1 MNSCDIQDYKIQ
13 LVFENCECIDV
24 GVGAI
29 ESFYMTTHGKRFA
42 FDKITK
48 QLLETVEV
56 DALELKLNMS
66 DASNF
71 YHSSQNQM
79 LSLGTESVITDR
91 KNCVER
97 IKTSTDI
104 SHIYIN
110 GVCYQ
115 MPWFREKQYDNMF
128 QKITKECTNGKN
140 FITISI
146 KSDKVINEL

>member
-1 MNSCDIQDYKIQ
+1 MRGHKIE

-24 GVGAI
+24 SVGAI
-29 ESFYMTTHGKRFA
+29 ESFYMTTRCKRFA
-42 FDKITK
+42 FDKTSK
-48 QLLETVEV
+48 QLFETVEV

-66 DASNF
+66 DALNF

-79 LSLGTESVITDR
+79 LSLGTESVLTDR

-104 SHIYIN
+104 SHININ
-110 GVCYQ
+110 GVSYQ
-115 MPWFREKQYDNMF
+115 MPWFPEKQYYNMF

>member
-1 MNSCDIQDYKIQ
+1 MNSCDIHDYKLH

-24 GVGAI
+24 DVGAI
-29 ESFYMTTHGKRFA
+29 ESFYMTTRGKRFT
-42 FDKITK
+42 FDKISK
-48 QLLETVEV
+48 RLLEDVEV

-79 LSLGTESVITDR
+79 LSLGIESVLTDR

-115 MPWFREKQYDNMF
+115 MPWSPEKQYDNMF

>member
-1 MNSCDIQDYKIQ
+1 MNSFEIQNYKIE

-24 GVGAI
+24 GIGAI
-29 ESFYMTTHGKRFA
+29 ESFYMTTHGKRLV
-42 FDKITK
+42 FDKHTK
-48 QLLETVEV
+48 QMLEAQLV
-56 DALELKLNMS
+56 DTFEITLKLS

-91 KNCVER
+91 HNCVER

-104 SHIYIN
+104 THIYID

-115 MPWFREKQYDNMF
+115 MPWSEELRYSNKFQTNSNYSIDN
-128 QKITKECTNGKN
+128 KEFVRIK
-140 FITISI
+140 I
-146 KSDKVINEL
+146 KSDKAVNDV

>member
-1 MNSCDIQDYKIQ
+1 MNSHNIHDYKLH
-13 LVFENCECIDV
+13 LVFENCEFIDV
-24 GVGAI
+24 SVCAI
-29 ESFYMTTHGKRFA
+29 ESFYMTTRGKRFA
-42 FDKITK
+42 FDKVSK
-48 QLLETVEV
+48 QLFETVEV
-56 DALELKLNMS
+56 DAFELKLNMS

-79 LSLGTESVITDR
+79 LSLGTESVLTDR

-104 SHIYIN
+104 SHVNIN

-115 MPWFREKQYDNMF
+115 MPWSPEKQHDNMF

>member
-1 MNSCDIQDYKIQ
+1 MNSHDTCCHKIE

-24 GVGAI
+24 SVNAI
-29 ESFYMTTHGKRFA
+29 ESFYMTTRGKRFE

-48 QLLETVEV
+48 QLYETIEV
-56 DALELKLNMS
+56 DALELKLNMT

-79 LSLGTESVITDR
+79 LSLGIESVLADR
-91 KNCVER
+91 KSCVER

-104 SHIYIN
+104 SHIDIN
-110 GVCYQ
+110 GVSYQ
-115 MPWFREKQYDNMF
+115 MPWSPEKQYDNMF

>member
-1 MNSCDIQDYKIQ
+1 MRCHKIE

-24 GVGAI
+24 SVCAI
-29 ESFYMTTHGKRFA
+29 ESFYMTTRGKRFA
-42 FDKITK
+42 FDKVSK
-48 QLLETVEV
+48 QLFETVEV

-79 LSLGTESVITDR
+79 LSLGTESVLTDR

-104 SHIYIN
+104 SHININ

-115 MPWFREKQYDNMF
+115 MPWSLKKQYDNMF

>member
-1 MNSCDIQDYKIQ
+1 MNSFEIQNYKIE

-24 GVGAI
+24 GIGAI
-29 ESFYMTTHGKRFA
+29 ESFYMTTRGKRLV
-42 FDKITK
+42 FDKHTK
-48 QLLETVEV
+48 QMLEAQSV
-56 DALELKLNMS
+56 DTFEITLKLS

-91 KNCVER
+91 HNCVER

-104 SHIYIN
+104 THIYIN

-115 MPWFREKQYDNMF
+115 MPWSEELRYSNKFQTNSNYSIDN
-128 QKITKECTNGKN
+128 KEFVRIK
-140 FITISI
+140 I
-146 KSDKVINEL
+146 KSDKAINDV

>member
-1 MNSCDIQDYKIQ
+1 MNSVEIQNYKIE
-13 LVFENCECIDV
+13 LVFENCESIDV
-24 GVGAI
+24 GIGAI
-29 ESFYMTTHGKRFA
+29 ESFYMTTRGKRFA
-42 FDKITK
+42 FDKISK
-48 QLLETVEV
+48 QLLETIEV

-79 LSLGTESVITDR
+79 LSLGTESVLADR

-104 SHIYIN
+104 THIYIN

-115 MPWFREKQYDNMF
+115 MPWSREKQYDNMF

-140 FITISI
+140 FITITI